1 MSLPIGHIKGKLNNK
16 ETDIISS
23 EISQLLD
30 KQVIEL
36 ATPCPHK
43 YISNIFIRPNKDGC
57 HRLILNLAKLNEQVQ
72 KRHFKMQTL
81 TSAINLITPQFFMAS
96 IDGKDAYYSVPVA
109 SEYRKYLR
117 FGWQGK
123 VFQFSCLPNGLSSAL
138 RLFTKI
144 TKPLFSHLTL
154 MGHLN
159 SPYIDDVLVLGET
172 IEECREN
179 VKATI
184 NLSLQLRFVVHPRKS
199 VLEPTQEVV
208 FLGFILN
215 SRDMIISLTPEKA
228 TKLKRLCLAAIDTQ
242 KNICTDISPTRGSNG
257 SYRSWCRKR

>member
-1 MSLPIGHIKGKLNNK
+1 
-16 ETDIISS
+16 
-23 EISQLLD
+23 
-30 KQVIEL
+30 
-36 ATPCPHK
+36 
-43 YISNIFIRPNKDGC
+43 
-57 HRLILNLAKLNEQVQ
+57 
-72 KRHFKMQTL
+72 MQTL
-81 TSAINLITPQFFMAS
+81 TSAINLITPQCFMAS
-96 IDGKDAYYSVPVA
+96 IDWKDPYYSVPVA

-123 VFQFSCLPNGLSSAL
+123 VFQFTCLPNGVSSAP

-144 TKPLFSHLTL
+144 IKPLFSHLTL

-172 IEECREN
+172 KEECREN

-184 NLSLQLRFVVHPRKS
+184 NLSLQLGFVVHSRKS

-228 TKLKRLCLAAIDTQ
+228 TKLKRLCLAAIDKQ
-242 KNICTDISPTRGSNG
+242 KISIRTLAQLVV
-257 SYRSWCRKR
+257 WKEVKFTIED